1 MREDEKDGEKKGR
14 REKGERVCACT
25 NLRRPQRKKGQYELP
40 PGISEQQSVR
50 LALSRIVRLERDED
64 VKSLNT
70 TRCWNSY
77 HDKRRPLHFSKSTNM
92 PKNTRTK
99 TIMIIT
105 N

>member
-1 MREDEKDGEKKGR
+1 MERKKEEGRTVNRE
-14 REKGERVCACT
+14 RERESA

-64 VKSLNT
+64 MKSLNT
-70 TRCWNSY
+70 ARCWNSY
-77 HDKRRPLHFSKSTNM
+77 RDKRRPLHFSKSTNM
-92 PKNTRTK
+92 PKNTPTK
-99 TIMIIT
+99 TITIII